1 MSGGR
6 SGEGGRALAL
16 VVPLLSLLVGC
27 GDLEPLPSSIPA
39 LTGCPAW
46 TARGASGVCHPRGWV
61 LPGAAAGL
69 GPEGAR
75 AVSVAVD
82 GRGQALLGWQID
94 APGVSGIAVAE
105 ERAAGVFALRSPTV
119 HVVTDV
125 TVANASQTRV
135 AAGANGE
142 AVVTWSQGGGNETG
156 YIFASERNEAGRW
169 RDPQRAADSLSFLPK
184 GFQPFVTTSPR
195 GEWILVWNQWYDV
208 NFGVALARRAPGI
221 EAWSRP
227 KGGSDVLSVPIF
239 YANAPLVAL
248 DSRGAGL
255 VVWFQSTGGPLMV
268 YASERGPSDG
278 EFSRPAKDEFL
289 SPPGAPVDSH
299 PFANPRPAL
308 SEAGE
313 AAVAWTQEDGKGAIA
328 VFLATRGKDGLWTRP
343 RDLDDSFSPAVGT
356 ARCAQPAF
364 GPGGELYVIW
374 YQDQGDGDAV
384 YAARRDA
391 SGRWIEGGKH
401 PTRLSANDALGY
413 APAFAVGPGGGVVA
427 VFTEE
432 TKGQM
437 RIAARRTG
445 AGDTPWAAEE
455 ALSPLGEAAG
465 DAVVAIGPGD
475 RAIVAWTQ
483 GPFGRARVL
492 TARIE

>member
-1 MSGGR
+1 
-6 SGEGGRALAL
+6 LF
-16 VVPLLSLLVGC
+16 LLFGC
-27 GDLEPLPSSIPA
+27 GDLEPLPSSP
-39 LTGCPAW
+39 GCPAW
-46 TARGASGVCHPRGWV
+46 TAPGASGVCEERAWV
-61 LPGAAAGL
+61 LPGADAGL

-75 AVSVAVD
+75 AVSAAID
-82 GRGQALLGWQID
+82 GRGKALLGWQVD

-105 ERAAGVFALRSPTV
+105 ERAAGEFALRSPTIK
-119 HVVTDV
+119 VVTNV
-125 TVANASQTRV
+125 VVANASQTHV

-142 AVVTWSQGGGNETG
+142 AVVTWAQGGGNETS
-156 YIFASERNEAGRW
+156 YIFASERDAAGRW
-169 RDPQRAADSLSFLPK
+169 RDPGSAADSLSFFPK
-184 GFQPFVTTSPR
+184 GVQPFVATSPQ

-208 NFGVALARRAPGI
+208 NFGVALARRAPGV

-227 KGGSDVLSVPIF
+227 REEDDVLSVPIF
-239 YANAPLVAL
+239 FSNAPLVAL

-255 VVWFQSTGGPLMV
+255 VVWFQSTGGSLMV
-268 YASERGPSDG
+268 YASERSAADG
-278 EFSRPAKDEFL
+278 AFSHPAKDDFL

-308 SEAGE
+308 SETGE
-313 AAVAWTQEDGKGAIA
+313 AAVAWTQENGAGAIT
-328 VFLATRGKDGLWTRP
+328 VFLATRGRDGIWTRP
-343 RDLDDSFSPAVGT
+343 KDLDDSFSPAVGT
-356 ARCAQPAF
+356 ARCAQLAF

-391 SGRWIEGGKH
+391 SGRWIEDGKH
-401 PTRLSANDALGY
+401 PTRLSAKDALGY

-437 RIAARRTG
+437 RIVARRTG
-445 AGDTPWAAEE
+445 AGDTPWGHEE
-455 ALSPLGEAAG
+455 ALSSAGEMAG
-465 DAVVAIGPGD
+465 DPAVAIGAGD

-483 GPFGRARVL
+483 GQFGRARVT
-492 TARIE
+492 TARVE